1 MQYVMLIA
9 LWAGAFLMPEIG
21 ALDRVDVQID
31 LKSPLTFQR
40 KDYLIKVSIKRQK
53 LTLYRGQTALKSY
66 LISTSVKG
74 AGERLHSLKTPRGLH
89 RIDAKIGNGA
99 PLYTIFKARKSQGI
113 RWTAKKGP
121 RDDLILSR
129 ILTLEGLESGLNR
142 GTDAFDQCIDT
153 KQRHIYIHG
162 THQEERI
169 GEPASHGCIRMKN
182 RDIADLF
189 ELVPIGSLVLI
200 E

>member
-1 MQYVMLIA
+1 MLLA
-9 LWAGAFLMPEIG
+9 FSAEAFLMPEIG
-21 ALDRVDVQID
+21 ATDRLGVKVDQ
-31 LKSPLTFQR
+31 KSHLTAQR
-40 KDYLIKVSIKRQK
+40 KDHLIKISIKRQK
-53 LTLYRGQTALKSY
+53 LILYRGQSALKSY
-66 LISTSVKG
+66 LISTSSKG
-74 AGERLHSLKTPRGLH
+74 VGERLHSLKTPRGLH
-89 RIDAKIGNGA
+89 RIDAKIGSGA
-99 PLYTIFKARKSQGI
+99 PLYTIFKARKSQGM
-113 RWTAKKGP
+113 RWTAKEGQ

-189 ELVPIGSLVLI
+189 ELVSIGTLVLI